1 MKVWNAVVLSIVASV
16 FTSVAGAA
24 PVTYG
29 IKTQDLKFNNNG
41 CDGACA
47 VGFEIGYTVGTH
59 DGWTREI
66 DGRVVYSADPFVI
79 SEAEFN
85 VPAPALTTGKIAL
98 RDKHMHDVL
107 ESDKFQ
113 AISFV
118 LSKPIAS
125 DSVAKMNPGDEV
137 KVSATGVW
145 TMHGVS
151 REMTIPM
158 KIKLLKDA
166 GNPLLIRAKFDL
178 NNAEFGIKPYTY
190 LGLTTEDTSTISL
203 SLPLHTQ

>member
-1 MKVWNAVVLSIVASV
+1 MKALKVFLIVLILTEAAS
-16 FTSVAGAA
+16 AGAA
-24 PVTYG
+24 PVNYG
-29 IKTQDLKFNNNG
+29 IKTQDLKFNGSG
-41 CDGACA
+41 CDGTCA
-47 VGFEIGYTVGTH
+47 VGFEIGYSVGTH

-66 DGRVVYSADPFVI
+66 DGRVVYSADPFLI

-85 VPAPALTTGKIAL
+85 VPSPALTTGKIAL
-98 RDKHMHDVL
+98 RDKHMHEVL
-107 ESDKFQ
+107 ESEKFQ
-113 AISFV
+113 VISFV

-178 NNAEFGIKPYTY
+178 NNADFGIKPYTY

-203 SLPLHTQ
+203 NLPLHSQ

>member
-1 MKVWNAVVLSIVASV
+1 
-16 FTSVAGAA
+16 
-24 PVTYG
+24 
-29 IKTQDLKFNNNG
+29 
-41 CDGACA
+41 
-47 VGFEIGYTVGTH
+47 VGFEIGYSVGTH

-98 RDKHMHDVL
+98 RDKHMHEVL

-113 AISFV
+113 LISFV
-118 LSKPIAS
+118 LSKPMGS
-125 DSVAKMNPGDEV
+125 DTVAKMNPGDEV

-151 REMTIPM
+151 RELTLPM
-158 KIKLLKDA
+158 KVKLLKDA

-178 NNAEFGIKPYTY
+178 NNADFGIKPYTY
-190 LGLTTEDTSTISL
+190 LGLTTEDTSTITL
-203 SLPLHTQ
+203 SLPLRTQ